1 MSYKD
6 MTFCPGPCA
15 TTDCFRHSD
24 RVKKDE
30 EAVKFLKENPW
41 MPVGWFINLP
51 VDCANYKKVT

>member
-1 MSYKD
+1 